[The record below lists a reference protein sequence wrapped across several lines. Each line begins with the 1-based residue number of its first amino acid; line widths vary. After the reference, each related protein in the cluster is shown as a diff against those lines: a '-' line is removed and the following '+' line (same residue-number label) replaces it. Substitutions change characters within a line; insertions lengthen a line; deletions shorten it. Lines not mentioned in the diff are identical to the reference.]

1 MDCAPLSPPSGP
13 SPGAFGRGWI
23 PAGRDI
29 GLPDDRDA
37 LQSCNPARPR
47 HDGFTPERRVRF
59 LPALATQ
66 GSVRLACAATGVSP
80 QAAYLRKR
88 RDPAFA
94 QGWEGALVLARD
106 HAEQVLADRAIHGV
120 TETIFYR
127 GEAVGQRTRFD
138 ARLLLAHLA
147 RLDRHCLEAERGQAA
162 AARFDEFLDALLRG
176 ETDAGWDQESDGWLS
191 DEPTRAEW
199 IAEHVG
205 AAEQAFMEA
214 EEAEEEEGEEGE
226 EGEAGHF
233 DHDPDPE
240 DPEEGPEEDPD
251 DIRDR
256 AFRAE
261 QARARAEAALA
272 WDHAQEER
280 CARIDALAP
289 DGGEGPDAGGDG
301 IACAGGAC
309 SAHPAATNADCG
321 DAGLAP
327 LSQAGGGFPYSP
339 LPLAG
344 GGGGGQRPCVYRQ
357 CGRDPLGDDAFS
369 TVSTSSTSPAVRPAR
384 DDASHES
391 AISDE
396 IPAPAHPFTPDSPR
410 LPVVAPCDNPPG
422 CPHRA
427 DQLFSGT

>member
-1 MDCAPLSPPSGP
+1 MDCAPLSPPSG
-13 SPGAFGRGWI
+13 SPPPAFGRGWI
-23 PAGRDI
+23 PAARDI

-37 LQSCNPARPR
+37 LPSGQPAPRYQAPR

-59 LPALATQ
+59 LSVLATQ
-66 GSVRLACAATGVSP
+66 GSVRLACVATGVSP
-80 QAAYLRKR
+80 QAAYVRKR

-176 ETDAGWDQESDGWLS
+176 ETDAGWDQESDGWIS

-199 IAEHVG
+199 IADHVG

-214 EEAEEEEGEEGE
+214 EEESEEEEEEDYSDSGYV
-226 EGEAGHF
+226 
-233 DHDPDPE
+233 E
-240 DPEEGPEEDPD
+240 DEDPD

-272 WDHAQEER
+272 WDHAQDER
-280 CARIDALAP
+280 RARIDALAP
-289 DGGEGPDAGGDG
+289 DGGGDG

-309 SAHPAATNADCG
+309 GAHPAATNATCG

-327 LSQAGGGFPYSP
+327 LPQAEGGFPCSP

-384 DDASHES
+384 DDASHET

-396 IPAPAHPFTPDSPR
+396 IPAPARPSSPVSPC
-410 LPVVAPCDNPPG
+410 LPVVPSCDNPPA

-427 DQLFSGT
+427 DQLLSGT